1 MRRGLL
7 LIATSAAALAVLAG
21 CSSLENL
28 NPFGDS
34 SSKDVAV
41 DPNLVPA
48 NYKAE
53 IIATIP
59 TLYADPSGIRDAYY
73 SDPAIRPDTG
83 ATVYQS
89 CVRFNPRGPGGQY
102 LGDREY
108 VAYYYGGHLSQFF
121 RATDDRCAKA
131 AYRPFPEIERLCAPN
146 TKNKKVC
153 P

>member
-1 MRRGLL
+1 MRRGALRTAVAFAVL
-7 LIATSAAALAVLAG
+7 AAAAG
-21 CSSLENL
+21 CSSLDNL
-28 NPFGDS
+28 NPFGGS

-48 NYKAE
+48 NFKAE

-59 TLYADPSGIRDAYY
+59 KVYYDPSGIHDAYY
-73 SDPAIRPDTG
+73 SDPVIRPDTG
-83 ATVYQS
+83 VTVYQS
-89 CVRFNPRGPGGQY
+89 CVRLNPRGPDGQY

-108 VAYYYGGHLSQFF
+108 IAYYYGGHLSQFF

-146 TKNKKVC
+146 VKNKKVC